1 MKPYGGK
8 DSFEMIVSSIK
19 IDETSPSNEEWRAVM
34 SEKLRG
40 ASRFEIH
47 CWKEEQ
53 KEMEMALEF
62 GRQKQTDWGL
72 GTVIEGAVTEDLIN
86 FLLTLPK
93 PDDTEIYNK
102 MTPFFSIFLDNGFSS
117 EHYGT
122 ELNQQEEGSE
132 SLHGL

>member
-1 MKPYGGK
+1 
-8 DSFEMIVSSIK
+8 
-19 IDETSPSNEEWRAVM
+19 M
-34 SEKLRG
+34 SEKLRS

-53 KEMEMALEF
+53 KEIEMALRF
-62 GRQKQTDWGL
+62 GRKKQTDWGF
-72 GTVIEGAVTEDLIN
+72 GTVIEGAVTEELIN

-93 PDDTEIYNK
+93 PDDKDIYNK

-122 ELNQQEEGSE
+122 ELNQQEDVLLPCLDFTEWMD
-132 SLHGL
+132 